1 MRLKVIFIITL
12 LFFLFA
18 CNSNNQKTDKTGI
31 EIEELLTIADEN
43 IGNEFT
49 IEGTVSHVCSHS
61 GRRCF
66 LIDETGDFSIRVEAS
81 GEISNFSKELMGNTL
96 KVSGILQETRLTAG
110 EIDEW
115 EKEIVSE
122 EASHAESDGEHCSAE
137 MANINRMREWMK
149 EHGRDYYSIY
159 YFEGQSYEV
168 VEQ

>member
-1 MRLKVIFIITL
+1 MKRCTFL
-12 LFFLFA
+12 LFFSLTLLIS
-18 CNSNNQKTDKTGI
+18 CNQKTSKTDNTVI
-31 EIEELLTIADEN
+31 EIAELLEIADKN

-49 IEGTVSHVCSHS
+49 LLGTVSHVCSHS

-66 LIDETGDFSIRVEAS
+66 IIDSTGDFSIRIEAA
-81 GEISNFSKELMGNTL
+81 GEINNFGRELMGNTI
-96 KVSGILQETRLTAG
+96 KVIGLVQETRLSAA

-115 EKEIVSE
+115 EKDIASE
-122 EASHAESDGEHCSAE
+122 ESSHAESDGEHCSAE

-168 VEQ
+168 VD